1 MTWPRKKFR
10 TLLGAWT
17 LPMLRVLHRTLPTV
31 AARSHVLRRGF
42 STLHRPSPLLLA
54 ASSPARRLLSTATL
68 PPDNGAEEYR
78 AEHEITL
85 HGEFDSEEAAPVTD
99 FAKIE
104 RTAGESFDE
113 PLPPRVLSL
122 FEKRGYKE
130 PSPIQAQSLPLSLA
144 GRDLIGV
151 AQTGSGKTAAFLLP
165 LFWSI
170 LERRKTGEKMGP
182 LAVVLAPTRE
192 LAQQIEG
199 EARQIGDAFGCS
211 TICVFGGQPKMHQER
226 LIAKMRKRLDLV
238 VATPG
243 RLLDFLK
250 ERTLPLHAVQ
260 FLVLDEADRMLD
272 MGFEPQLREIVADIP
287 EAGPPGD
294 PDEEVASRQTLM
306 FSATWPKEVRAL
318 ASDFLHDPVRIH
330 IGSADKLVA
339 NTDIQQN
346 VQLHSSSLAKLEA
359 LGELIEQMESKERG
373 NGCHTVVFVA
383 RKRDAEMVAAD
394 IRDSSRVRAQALHGD
409 LTQRMRDTVLGSI
422 KGGRTS
428 VLVATDV
435 AARGLDVRS
444 IKQVINFDMP
454 TNMEDYVHRIGRTGR
469 AGAKGESH
477 SFLNPTTEEALVK
490 KLCGVMRDHGQ
501 QVPEDLE
508 VLEKSIAHKK
518 FDDSNFRGRKVRPGG
533 GGGGRYGG
541 GGGGYRG
548 GGGYGGGGYRGGGG
562 GGYRGGGGGGYR
574 SFDRDG
580 GYGGDRDGGGGG
592 GFRGSYG
599 RRGGGGSDFDGFGAT
614 RGEYDDGFGGGG
626 RGGGGRRGFGFGER
640 GGRRSNPFPDDF
652 D

>member
-1 MTWPRKKFR
+1 
-10 TLLGAWT
+10 
-17 LPMLRVLHRTLPTV
+17 
-31 AARSHVLRRGF
+31 
-42 STLHRPSPLLLA
+42 
-54 ASSPARRLLSTATL
+54 
-68 PPDNGAEEYR
+68 
-78 AEHEITL
+78 
-85 HGEFDSEEAAPVTD
+85 
-99 FAKIE
+99 
-104 RTAGESFDE
+104 
-113 PLPPRVLSL
+113 
-122 FEKRGYKE
+122 
-130 PSPIQAQSLPLSLA
+130 
-144 GRDLIGV
+144 
-151 AQTGSGKTAAFLLP
+151 
-165 LFWSI
+165 
-170 LERRKTGEKMGP
+170 MGP
-182 LAVVLAPTRE
+182 LAVVLAPPRE

-394 IRDSSRVRAQALHGD
+394 IRDSSRSA
-409 LTQRMRDTVLGSI
+409 
-422 KGGRTS
+422 
-428 VLVATDV
+428 
-435 AARGLDVRS
+435 
-444 IKQVINFDMP
+444 
-454 TNMEDYVHRIGRTGR
+454 R
-469 AGAKGESH
+469 AGTARRSDAAHARHGLRLDQRRPHVRPRRDRRCGARFGCPLDQTSDQLRHADEHGRLCASYRTYWPCGRKSESH

-490 KLCGVMRDHGQ
+490 
-501 QVPEDLE
+501 E
-508 VLEKSIAHKK
+508 
-518 FDDSNFRGRKVRPGG
+518 
-533 GGGGRYGG
+533 
-541 GGGGYRG
+541 
-548 GGGYGGGGYRGGGG
+548 
-562 GGYRGGGGGGYR
+562 
-574 SFDRDG
+574 
-580 GYGGDRDGGGGG
+580 
-592 GFRGSYG
+592 SY
-599 RRGGGGSDFDGFGAT
+599 AA
-614 RGEYDDGFGGGG
+614 
-626 RGGGGRRGFGFGER
+626 
-640 GGRRSNPFPDDF
+640 
-652 D
+652 